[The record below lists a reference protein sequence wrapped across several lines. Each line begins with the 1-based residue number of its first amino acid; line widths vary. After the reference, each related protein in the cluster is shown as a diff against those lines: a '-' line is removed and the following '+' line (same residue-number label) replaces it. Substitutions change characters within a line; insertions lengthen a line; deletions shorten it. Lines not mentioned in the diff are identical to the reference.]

1 MTFFRNYGGIKNI
14 KTSDETNSAFV
25 RFEKEQDALRFVNSQ
40 ALVFNRPYIA
50 YATQ

>member
-14 KTSDETNSAFV
+14 KPTEENNSAII

-40 ALVFNRPYIA
+40 ALVFNRPYIV
-50 YATQ
+50 YNSE